1 MPELWGRTYSQA
13 ELMRRVGRLD
23 QVAWVREVTLN
34 DGQGRGVRILEFR
47 TGSGFAFDVLVDRAF
62 DVGRCEY
69 EGRAL
74 NWTSS
79 VGVVAPAFYEN
90 DAWGWFRAW
99 GGGMVVTCGLDHTMN
114 GARDTAA
121 QFHQPH
127 MFETVDYG
135 LHGRVGGLP
144 ARLLGYGETW
154 DGDECI
160 LWAEGEVRQVSVFG
174 ETLILRRRIETRVGA
189 SHFTLHDEVRNAG
202 YSRTSHMVLYHCNVG
217 FPLVDGGSELLIPSA
232 GTATDPWSSV
242 EGYRTLTEPQA
253 DFQEACFYEAVQAEA
268 SGQVPVAV
276 VNRRLG
282 LGLYQVFDRRQLP
295 EFMVWRMMGEGAYAV
310 ALEPGTNRA
319 VPRSELRSTGQLIEL
334 EPGERRTYDLELGV
348 LRGDTAIDGFQERV
362 ARVSAVA
369 AQVPRP
375 DPK

>member
-13 ELMRRVGRLD
+13 ELLRRVGRLD
-23 QVAWVREVTLN
+23 QVAWVREVTLS

-69 EGRAL
+69 QGRAL

-114 GARDTAA
+114 GTQDTAA

-174 ETLILRRRIETRVGA
+174 ETLVLRRRIETRVGA
-189 SHFTLHDEVRNAG
+189 SHFTIHDDVHNAG
-202 YSRTSHMVLYHCNVG
+202 FSRTSHMLLYHCNAG

-232 GTATDPWSSV
+232 TTTTDPWSLV
-242 EGYRTLTEPQA
+242 EGYRTLTEPQP
-253 DFQEACFYEAVQAEA
+253 DFQEACFYETIGAEP
-268 SGQVPVAV
+268 SGRVPVAL
-276 VNRRLG
+276 VNRQLG

-319 VPRSELRSTGQLIEL
+319 VPRSELREAGQLIEL
-334 EPGERRTYDLELGV
+334 APGERRTYDLELGV
-348 LRGDTAIDGFQERV
+348 LSGDAAIDGFTRRV
-362 ARVSAVA
+362 AAVGS
-369 AQVPRP
+369 
-375 DPK
+375 